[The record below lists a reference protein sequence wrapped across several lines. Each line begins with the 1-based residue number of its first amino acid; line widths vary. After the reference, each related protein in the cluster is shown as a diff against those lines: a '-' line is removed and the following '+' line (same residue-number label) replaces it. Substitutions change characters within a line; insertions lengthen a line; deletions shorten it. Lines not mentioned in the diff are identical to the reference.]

1 MHLASIP
8 CGPSRSSFFWL
19 PGFYLC
25 SYFYLEI
32 STFLAFPPS
41 LANSYSSYT
50 AQFPNPV
57 I

>member
-1 MHLASIP
+1 MHLTSIP

-19 PGFYLC
+19 PSIYLC

-32 STFLAFPPS
+32 STCLAFLTS
-41 LANSYSSYT
+41 LVNSYSSYT
-50 AQFPNPV
+50 ARFQNPV